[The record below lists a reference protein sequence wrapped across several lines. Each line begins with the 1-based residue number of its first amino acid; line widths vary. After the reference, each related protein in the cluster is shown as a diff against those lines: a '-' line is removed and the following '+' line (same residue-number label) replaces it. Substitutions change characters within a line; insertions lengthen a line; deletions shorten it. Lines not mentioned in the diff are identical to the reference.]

1 MYALSGEL
9 RHFMPVQVLR
19 LLQTTRATGRL
30 EVRHGEERA
39 DLYLI
44 EGRSAFALTNGV
56 HLRVGDVLVSGGDI
70 RPEAIEL
77 TLAWQ
82 QDAPGSPIGK
92 MLVESGAIEPERLRA
107 AVLEV
112 QRRII
117 CRVLLWHDGE
127 FRFHPGERADD
138 EDITLDLDLDRL
150 IMEALR
156 LASSDEADRGKKAA

>member
-1 MYALSGEL
+1 VYALSGEL

-82 QDAPGSPIGK
+82 EDAPGSPIGK

-117 CRVLLWHDGE
+117 CRVLLWHEGE
-127 FRFHPGERADD
+127 FRFYPGERAED

-156 LASSDEADRGKKAA
+156 LASADEAERGKKAA